1 MLEIHSNCI
10 VHGEHSG
17 QISHGMAKIRITG
30 RGYSSTHSVEGRNAK
45 RRQIDAHGSSLHV
58 TNTSHTKQI

>member
-1 MLEIHSNCI
+1 MENIPI
-10 VHGEHSG
+10 VTG

-45 RRQIDAHGSSLHV
+45 RKADRCSRKFFACDEYITH
-58 TNTSHTKQI
+58 